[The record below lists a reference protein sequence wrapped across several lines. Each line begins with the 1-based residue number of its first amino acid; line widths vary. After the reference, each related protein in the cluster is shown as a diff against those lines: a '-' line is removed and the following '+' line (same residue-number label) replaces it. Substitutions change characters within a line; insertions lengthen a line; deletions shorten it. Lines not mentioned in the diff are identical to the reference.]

1 MHLGIN
7 LHLGINYLSKT
18 FNIKGDV
25 LLVPGI
31 ENNTHDKEYHNRR
44 LQKPKQNKPETQNW
58 NLWKRVIQ
66 LLFTTGSKELKK
78 HLGQW
83 TQKHSNSGTWDS
95 YRIADSNHHVYNL
108 CTNKNNNKY
117 WEKFTLHGTKL
128 RLQEDNIDVG
138 DFNLRMALQ
147 FKSEPFQIMEDC
159 MEI

>member
-18 FNIKGDV
+18 CNIKGDV

-44 LQKPKQNKPETQNW
+44 LQKPKQNKPKTQNW

-66 LLFTTGSKELKK
+66 FSTTDSKELKK
-78 HLGQW
+78 HLGQL

-95 YRIADSNHHVYNL
+95 NRIADSNHVFTIYAPTKIT
-108 CTNKNNNKY
+108 TNI
-117 WEKFTLHGTKL
+117 
-128 RLQEDNIDVG
+128 R
-138 DFNLRMALQ
+138 R
-147 FKSEPFQIMEDC
+147 FQT
-159 MEI
+159 